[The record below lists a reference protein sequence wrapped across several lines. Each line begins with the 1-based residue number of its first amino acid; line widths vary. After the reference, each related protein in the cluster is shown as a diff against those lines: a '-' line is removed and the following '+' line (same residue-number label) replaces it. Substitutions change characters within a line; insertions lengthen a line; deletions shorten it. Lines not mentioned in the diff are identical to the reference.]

1 METEKEHDPHSF
13 TVYNRVKKKSD
24 ITTLFIF
31 VCCLAVVL
39 VLLLQFRMTRSVSR
53 LTPALPAGQSLG
65 FIDSLY
71 FNKPFFFSLK
81 LPHAGWS
88 VQMTNT
94 DTSFTDADSAGL
106 LWDQIRWLV
115 RLDPV
120 TNAGVTYAR
129 AGVLKWPGMM
139 DDKNMAI
146 TLLAELLRACEHNHG
161 QARLIVPVTQPAHR
175 LMQGAYFMVLFPDAE
190 PVVQV
195 VSVLSRRHLAYIIE
209 CRTTESQYPGYRV
222 DFEKIVAGFQSI
234 PKKRE

>member
-1 METEKEHDPHSF
+1 METEKERDPHSF
-13 TVYNRVKKKSD
+13 KVYNRVKKKSD

-39 VLLLQFRMTRSVSR
+39 VLLLQFRMTRSR
-53 LTPALPAGQSLG
+53 RMPALPAGQYMG
-65 FIDSLY
+65 CIDSLY
-71 FNKPFFFSLK
+71 INKPFFFSLK

-88 VQMTNT
+88 VQMTTT
-94 DTSFTDADSAGL
+94 DTSFADADSTGL

-120 TNAGVTYAR
+120 TDEGVTYAR
-129 AGVLKWPGMM
+129 AGVLKWPGLM

-146 TLLAELLRACEHNHG
+146 TLLAELLRAYEHNNR
-161 QARLIVPVTQPAHR
+161 QARLVVPVTQPAHR

-209 CRTTESQYPGYRV
+209 CRTTESHYTGHRA
-222 DFEKIVAGFQSI
+222 DFEKIVAGFESI